1 MPVKP
6 DLEQANFGLLPE
18 PERSPGSFITST
30 VINGLILAFAFYIGM
45 TAKKAID
52 QHRYE
57 ETLLIL
63 PTKPPPPPPKVKMP
77 PPPPIEEVKV
87 PEIQFEA
94 PKINIPKPEPK
105 PDLKPIVAE
114 VKLPA
119 PIFKN
124 EKPNVVEAPQPK
136 SALAPAAMPAQ
147 DNSRKVSTA
156 PVHLGQTFGVT
167 PNPNARGPAT
177 VAAIGNEYGGRR
189 GPVGAPH
196 GVPGSTGI
204 GDGTKFGN
212 NNGRPGG
219 KVAAAAVPQATAAAP
234 TGNTGKVAS
243 AGVPTAPTAVVAVSR
258 PVAGPLSTNLVVIS
272 KPVPEYTT
280 EAKSLKVQGD
290 VILRVTFTA
299 GGQVVVQGVVH
310 GLGHGLD
317 DAARCGADSIPPGHA
332 QRTGGG
338 HDNQH
343 HDHVSIGVTSGMHAR
358 TLAALSRGMPE
369 WRRRP
374 EEDLKELSLGA

>member
-1 MPVKP
+1 MPVRYSP
-6 DLEQANFGLLPE
+6 SRASFGLLPE
-18 PERSPGSFITST
+18 PEGRSAPFITSMA
-30 VINGLILAFAFYIGM
+30 INSAVLILAIFIGM
-45 TAKKAID
+45 TAREVIVEHK
-52 QHRYE
+52 YE
-57 ETLLIL
+57 QTELIL
-63 PTKPPPPPPKVKMP
+63 PTTPPPPEKIKIPPPPKIAP
-77 PPPPIEEVKV
+77 PPRPPEVKL
-87 PEIQFEA
+87 EA

-258 PVAGPLSTNLVVIS
+258 SVAGPLSTNLVVIS

-317 DAARCGADSIPPGHA
+317 EEARRVAEQIRFRPATRNGQAVDMTTNITITF
-332 QRTGGG
+332 Q
-338 HDNQH
+338 
-343 HDHVSIGVTSGMHAR
+343 
-358 TLAALSRGMPE
+358 LA
-369 WRRRP
+369 
-374 EEDLKELSLGA
+374 